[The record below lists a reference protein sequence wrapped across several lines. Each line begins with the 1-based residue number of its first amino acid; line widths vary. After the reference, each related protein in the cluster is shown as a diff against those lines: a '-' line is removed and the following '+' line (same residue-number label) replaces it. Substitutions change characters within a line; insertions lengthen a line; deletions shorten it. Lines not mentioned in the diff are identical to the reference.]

1 MIEVLDPRVVDLTLL
16 KEMEKIIVENQF
28 ITYPDYEYKDE
39 FFMMWVNNIRNNPT
53 YRMIVYKENNKILG
67 FLNYAVEGEDNWICE
82 IQVLNDNKHKGITTK
97 LLNKYVELNYN
108 IKEAIAF
115 IKATNLLSKEVF
127 VNHVGFTP
135 VEGKSNRYKISIDKL
150 KEYLKNKEK

>member
-39 FFMMWVNNIRNNPT
+39 YFMMWVNNIRNNPT

-127 VNHVGFTP
+127 VKHVGFTP
-135 VEGKSNRYKISIDKL
+135 VEGKNNRYKISIDKL

>member
-39 FFMMWVNNIRNNPT
+39 YFMMWVNNIRNNPT

-67 FLNYAVEGEDNWICE
+67 FLNYAIEGEDNWICE

-127 VNHVGFTP
+127 VNHVGFTQ
-135 VEGKSNRYKISIDKL
+135 VEGKNNRYKISIDKL
-150 KEYLKNKEK
+150 KDYLKNKEK

>member
-39 FFMMWVNNIRNNPT
+39 YFMMWVNNIRNNPT

-67 FLNYAVEGEDNWICE
+67 FLNYAIEGEDNWICE
-82 IQVLNDNKHKGITTK
+82 IQVLNENKHKGITTK

-135 VEGKSNRYKISIDKL
+135 VEGKNNRYKISIDKL